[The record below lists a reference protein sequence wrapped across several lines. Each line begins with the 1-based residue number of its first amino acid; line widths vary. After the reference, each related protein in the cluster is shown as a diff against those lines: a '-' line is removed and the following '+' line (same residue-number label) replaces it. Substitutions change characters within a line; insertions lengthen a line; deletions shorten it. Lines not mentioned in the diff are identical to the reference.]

1 MRARIADIPPKQE
14 ATWGA
19 VLAVLRVENR
29 PDPWRMHWVSHKPV
43 AGEPFSV
50 IDIEVP
56 GEDVEALRAEIDE
69 AVDLVNEIVDRD
81 PLKLMVRADPGLAEV
96 LVS

>member
-1 MRARIADIPPKQE
+1 MRARIADIPAEQE

-19 VLAVLRVENR
+19 VIAVLRFDNR
-29 PDPWRMHWVSHKPV
+29 SGWKMHWTAHQPA
-43 AGEPFSV
+43 AGKQFSV

-56 GEDVEALRAEIDE
+56 GEDVDGLRAEIEE
-69 AVDLVNEIVDRD
+69 AVDLVNDIVQRD
-81 PLKLMVRADPGLAEV
+81 PLKTMVRADVGLAEV